1 MSTSIALMPDY
12 WVAAPPE
19 RDIGRAECSP
29 GMGAADGGGARSGG
43 GGGGAVVDLAE
54 LTAVCAAVVGCY
66 DRVLTGDRSVPPD
79 LDRALAGARGL
90 RGVPGRL
97 GWAIDLVGRGATG
110 ATPAELSLAIET
122 LRRIARRGEQKG
134 RKVPPV

>member
-12 WVAAPPE
+12 WVATTPE
-19 RDIGRAECSP
+19 RDIGRSECSP
-29 GMGAADGGGARSGG
+29 VMGAADGGDACSDGG
-43 GGGGAVVDLAE
+43 GGGEVVDLGQ
-54 LTAVCAAVVGCY
+54 LTAVCSAVVGAY

-79 LDRALAGARGL
+79 LERALAGARGL

-122 LRRIARRGEQKG
+122 LRRVALTL
-134 RKVPPV
+134 

>member
-1 MSTSIALMPDY
+1 
-12 WVAAPPE
+12 
-19 RDIGRAECSP
+19 
-29 GMGAADGGGARSGG
+29 MGAADGGGARSG

-97 GWAIDLVGRGATG
+97 RWAIDLVGRGATG
-110 ATPAELSLAIET
+110 ATPAQLSLAIET
-122 LRRIARRGEQKG
+122 LRSVAQRG
-134 RKVPPV
+134 

>member
-1 MSTSIALMPDY
+1 
-12 WVAAPPE
+12 
-19 RDIGRAECSP
+19 
-29 GMGAADGGGARSGG
+29 MGAADGGDACRGG
-43 GGGGAVVDLAE
+43 GGGGEVVDLAQ
-54 LTAVCAAVVGCY
+54 LTAVCSAVVGAY

-79 LDRALAGARGL
+79 LERALARARGL

-122 LRRIARRGEQKG
+122 LRRVTPAL
-134 RKVPPV
+134 